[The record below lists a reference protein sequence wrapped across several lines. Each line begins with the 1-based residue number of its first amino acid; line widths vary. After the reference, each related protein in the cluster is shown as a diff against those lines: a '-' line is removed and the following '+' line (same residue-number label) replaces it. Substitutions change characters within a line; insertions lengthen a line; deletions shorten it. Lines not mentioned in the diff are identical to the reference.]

1 MPSWPKSSLRSCRR
15 CCDMRRFFNPESGL
29 WQIFGFIGDVL
40 VLSMLWTVCSAPLIT
55 VGAASCALYDAV
67 VADFRRRE
75 QDYLRRFFRTLKRE
89 LLSSLLPTLLWA
101 AILAALWWALRAAAG
116 DSLWITAVGLGVYL
130 FPLGIACWVFPL
142 LSRFTLNFKTLNGN
156 AVRLA
161 LGHAPSTYA
170 VALGCAAA
178 VWLTLR
184 LALLPLFFF
193 PALLALYASVVLE
206 PVFRQYESS
215 TEE

>member
-1 MPSWPKSSLRSCRR
+1 M
-15 CCDMRRFFNPESGL
+15 
-29 WQIFGFIGDVL
+29 
-40 VLSMLWTVCSAPLIT
+40 SMLWTVCSAPLIT

-193 PALLALYASVVLE
+193 PALLALYASVFLE

>member
-1 MPSWPKSSLRSCRR
+1 
-15 CCDMRRFFNPESGL
+15 MRRFFNPESGL

-55 VGAASCALYDAV
+55 VGAASAALYDAV

-116 DSLWITAVGLGVYL
+116 GSLWITAVGLGVYL

-142 LSRFTLNFKTLNGN
+142 LSRFTLNFKTLN
-156 AVRLA
+156 
-161 LGHAPSTYA
+161 
-170 VALGCAAA
+170 ALGCAAA

-193 PALLALYASVVLE
+193 PALLALYASVFLE